1 MSLVWNREPY
11 SPKRQAMSVERVVR
25 TAIGI
30 ADAEGLDA
38 LSMRRVAAELKSG
51 TTSLY
56 RYVANRDEL
65 LDLMADAVWG
75 EDPPQEVSGDWRA
88 DLAEVARRQR
98 STLLRH
104 GWLGALMASRPT
116 LGPNSLRRFDVALR
130 AAVALTPDIT
140 RASAVMALIGDYVLG
155 AVARELAE
163 QEASRRTGMTEQ
175 EWRASIAPYIRE
187 VVASGDYPEF
197 ARSVVEADDLDFTDQ
212 FEFGLRCLL
221 RGVEETG

>member
-104 GWLGALMASRPT
+104 GWLGALMTSRPS
-116 LGPNSLRRFDVALR
+116 LGPNSLRRFDAALR
-130 AAVALTPDIT
+130 AAGALTPDIT
-140 RASAVMALIGDYVLG
+140 RASAVMALISDYVLG

>member
-1 MSLVWNREPY
+1 MSLVWSREPY
-11 SPKRQAMSVERVVR
+11 SPKRQAMSVDRVVR
-25 TAIGI
+25 AAIGI

-38 LSMRRVAAELKSG
+38 LSMRRVAAEVKSG

-65 LDLMADAVWG
+65 LDLMVDAVWG
-75 EDPPQEVSGDWRA
+75 EEPPGEVSGDWRA
-88 DLAEVARRQR
+88 DLAEVARAQR

-104 GWLGALMASRPT
+104 GWLGTLMASRPT
-116 LGPNSLRRFDVALR
+116 LGPHSLRRFDATLK
-130 AAVALTPDIT
+130 AAAALTPDIT
-140 RASAVMALIGDYVLG
+140 RAAAVIAMLGDYVLG

-175 EWRASIAPYIRE
+175 EWRASVAPYLRE
-187 VVASGDYPEF
+187 VIASGDYPEF
-197 ARSVVEADDLDFTDQ
+197 TRRVVEAGELDFTDQ

-221 RGVEETG
+221 RGVEEAG